1 MGSNSRYPKYPFYP
15 KYLAPS
21 IQSPGRALGN
31 SDTAHGPRAHDP
43 VSKLRN
49 LATLAIPVQRR
60 LWAAALSSLSSG
72 GRRLALSLSPLSSAR
87 SKTISPC
94 LRSPAQGARQA
105 ASKTVAEGAVRRAGA
120 GDGDGD
126 SGSPIVVTDA
136 RQEVTVSQFVAQLDE
151 AARRRLNSMHQA
163 TTEQPDLNK
172 PKL

>member
-1 MGSNSRYPKYPFYP
+1 MASPLIIAVINRASALSLDLAAAVGCGS
-15 KYLAPS
+15 L
-21 IQSPGRALGN
+21 
-31 SDTAHGPRAHDP
+31 
-43 VSKLRN
+43 V
-49 LATLAIPVQRR
+49 PVQRR
-60 LWAAALSSLSSG
+60 PAAV
-72 GRRLALSLSPLSSAR
+72 ALSLSPLSSAR

-120 GDGDGD
+120 GDGD

>member
-1 MGSNSRYPKYPFYP
+1 MATMGNRG
-15 KYLAPS
+15 
-21 IQSPGRALGN
+21 GRAFLPSRWQLAAACSKGGN
-31 SDTAHGPRAHDP
+31 SESLAHD
-43 VSKLRN
+43 
-49 LATLAIPVQRR
+49 TLGLRR